1 MAGAQKDCEISRVKR
16 SMRRRVVALKK
27 LSCFLLL
34 AAGISLQTAAAVPTG
49 IPGTDTNAG
58 VDYYLCEETEI
69 DEKTLI
75 EYVAKSTEDEQKAVA
90 VLTKVLGTDTNSEV
104 DYYISSDAD
113 SNETASMYYQP
124 AEQREGDHYCS
135 YGIAYITPTPVPG
148 MDANAEEDY
157 DVIAFSPNKSAEAL
171 HYGAQIGKGIY

>member
-104 DYYISSDAD
+104 DYYIS
-113 SNETASMYYQP
+113 
-124 AEQREGDHYCS
+124 
-135 YGIAYITPTPVPG
+135 YITPTPVPG